1 MNKRDRDLANS
12 TNHVK
17 ALEDEVRNLNSK
29 MSKLQNEREKA
40 EEELRD
46 ALPELEQLKK
56 KLAELKRHLD
66 DEQLKKADLENTCA
80 RLEEDLKFKMSVL
93 EKELVEVKTR
103 KEIEINEMDGKLQEE
118 YEDRLQKALEE
129 LRDVYDKQMA
139 QSRDDFAKL
148 YDDRVRDLQSQLTSE
163 RGNNA
168 SSVQELKESR
178 SRIEHLISK
187 VSDLEGANL
196 ALNQKIAD
204 MAQDMEDQKSA
215 HRAQMA
221 AKDDEIKRLL
231 DELANQ
237 LKEYQNLQDIKVQLD
252 MEIAV
257 FRKLIEC
264 EEDRLGLGGETHSHP
279 VRA

>member
-1 MNKRDRDLANS
+1 MNKRDRDMANS

-17 ALEDEVRNLNSK
+17 ALEDEVRNLTSK
-29 MSKLQNEREKA
+29 MSKLEAEREKA
-40 EEELRD
+40 EEELKD
-46 ALPELEQLKK
+46 ALPELEALKK

-66 DEQLKKADLENTCA
+66 DEQLKKADLENLCE

-93 EKELVEVKTR
+93 EKELTEVKTR
-103 KEIEINEMDGKLQEE
+103 KEVEINEMDGKLHEE

-129 LRDVYDKQMA
+129 LRGVYDNQMK

-148 YDDRVRDLQSQLTSE
+148 YDDRVRELQKSLTNE

-168 SSVQELKESR
+168 SHGQELKESR
-178 SRIEHLISK
+178 SRIEQLISK

-204 MAQDMEDQKSA
+204 MAQDMEDHKGA

-221 AKDDEIKRLL
+221 AKDDEIARLL
-231 DELANQ
+231 DELELR
-237 LKEYQNLQDIKVQLD
+237 LKEYQNLQDLKVQLD

-257 FRKLIEC
+257 FRKLIES
-264 EEDRLGLGGETHSHP
+264 EEDRLGLGGE
-279 VRA
+279 